1 MAKRKIF
8 LSYRRDDVPG
18 YVARL
23 EDELEKAFGTD
34 EVFRD
39 VEDIRGGSDWRKA
52 IERNLRE
59 AAALVLVIGRHWE
72 DIWRRRQD
80 DPVNYVELELE
91 RARELGVAVIPVF
104 IEGARLSRDLDLGK
118 IGWLRDKQF
127 YEISDKQQRW
137 DHDVSGLIDILR
149 QVDGLQQQQAHDI
162 DPAPAPRSRSTAIGG
177 AIIASLL
184 LVAGWWYWPSAGS
197 GSSPDQPVAAPA
209 AGDREPP
216 GGPTTVLA
224 DAGERAEPVA
234 AVAAAKPRV
243 APAASVNEV
252 QQEDPVPGLS
262 GRWVNKNKG
271 IELMIRP
278 LQGGRL
284 QVTLAGK
291 GTGSGRFVKNM
302 PGKFRFQIAGVGKGE
317 FSVSNSDDS
326 LIGWFVSEKSGRKV
340 HARLRKV
347 E

>member
-18 YVARL
+18 YVGRL

-34 EVFRD
+34 QVFRD

-91 RARELGVAVIPVF
+91 RARELGVVVIPVF

-137 DHDVSGLIDILR
+137 DHDVSGLIGILE
-149 QVDGLQQQQAHDI
+149 QVEGLQRQSPDDT
-162 DPAPAPRSRSTAIGG
+162 DPTPAPRSRNTAIGG
-177 AIIASLL
+177 AIVASLL
-184 LVAGWWYWPSAGS
+184 LAAGWWYWPSTSTGL
-197 GSSPDQPVAAPA
+197 SPDHPGAAPA
-209 AGDREPP
+209 AGDGEPQ

-234 AVAAAKPRV
+234 AVAAEKPRV
-243 APAASVNEV
+243 VPAALGDEV
-252 QQEDPVPGLS
+252 QPEDAVPGLS
-262 GRWVNKNKG
+262 GRWANKNKG

-317 FSVSNSDDS
+317 FSVSNADES
-326 LIGWFVSEKSGRKV
+326 LIGWFVSQKSGRKV